1 MLSLFLSLRY
11 VIIVAPLGL
20 VSGAALIFW
29 EGALTLRN
37 AFAAV
42 RMDPSSSVIVAVLRS
57 TDKFIFGIILI
68 IFAYAI
74 TFGFVFDVS
83 DDERRKVPRWMLLST
98 INELKILFFQVII
111 LYLVVHFATLIA
123 ETEGELEWNTLVL
136 PGAILLLAAAMKLV
150 ASSSHEES
158 RKRVARK

>member
-11 VIIVAPLGL
+11 VIIIAPLGL
-20 VSGAALIFW
+20 LSGAALTFW
-29 EGALTLRN
+29 DGTLTLGN

-42 RMDPSSSVIVAVLRS
+42 RMDPSSSVIAAVLRS

-83 DDERRKVPRWMLLST
+83 DDERQKVPRWMLLST

-136 PGAILLLAAAMKLV
+136 PGAIVLLAAAMKLV
-150 ASSSHEES
+150 ASSSHDENRRRVE
-158 RKRVARK
+158 RK